1 MKAGRPGGQAN
12 PPSHDKG
19 RDARR
24 SRKAKRPSPY
34 SREKPLGRRRGART
48 KTDSGG
54 RVEHTEAI
62 GGTVVKELGI
72 IAP

>member
-1 MKAGRPGGQAN
+1 MKAGRPGGEAN
-12 PPSHDKG
+12 PPSLEG

-24 SRKAKRPSPY
+24 SICEAAEPTLP
-34 SREKPLGRRRGART
+34 ART

>member
-1 MKAGRPGGQAN
+1 MRNGSTFPYRRRTATTDA
-12 PPSHDKG
+12 

-24 SRKAKRPSPY
+24 SRMAKPASPCL
-34 SREKPLGRRRGART
+34 REKPLGRGVGART
-48 KTDSGG
+48 KTDTGG

-62 GGTVVKELGI
+62 GRTMVKELGI

>member
-1 MKAGRPGGQAN
+1 MKARRLEGQAN
-12 PPSHDKG
+12 PALGLG

-24 SRKAKRPSPY
+24 SLKAKAQSPC
-34 SREKPLGRRRGART
+34 SPEKPLGRPAGART
-48 KTDSGG
+48 KTDTGG

-62 GGTVVKELGI
+62 GGTMVKELGI